1 MSILSRCK
9 AGNLEPPS
17 YDPPN
22 SQQNSEPDINKS
34 VLSKTRVWSSD
45 TKTIQTGSCRL
56 ETVYLISEYIPS
68 RDSPRLNGMVELVGI
83 LSPEL
88 TMNEWRSRDVKGLV
102 KSYIARWNGS

>member
-1 MSILSRCK
+1 M
-9 AGNLEPPS
+9 
-17 YDPPN
+17 
-22 SQQNSEPDINKS
+22 
-34 VLSKTRVWSSD
+34 
-45 TKTIQTGSCRL
+45 
-56 ETVYLISEYIPS
+56 VYLISEYIPS